1 MEPGQVIAVL
11 ERHSG
16 RKIEDLDTPLFED
29 GIGLDSMSFLQV
41 VLELERDHDLVLRSE
56 DLTDDAI
63 SSIGSFVRHVSAE
76 GA

>member
-16 RKIEDLDTPLFED
+16 SKIEDLDTPLFED